1 MDIDKFKICIDQA
14 ILISE
19 QIHSLEDR
27 IEQGWEGRSA
37 VALKEVLARQRNQ
50 LFDLISDLRS
60 LMNSVECAMDEIAY
74 EEMQA
79 LLNQY

>member
-1 MDIDKFKICIDQA
+1 MDIDKLKICIDKA

-19 QIHSLEDR
+19 QIHFLEHI

-37 VALKEVLARQRNQ
+37 VALTEVLVRQKSQ
-50 LFDLISDLRS
+50 LFDLISDLRN
-60 LMNSVECAMDEIAY
+60 LMNSIECAMDEIAY